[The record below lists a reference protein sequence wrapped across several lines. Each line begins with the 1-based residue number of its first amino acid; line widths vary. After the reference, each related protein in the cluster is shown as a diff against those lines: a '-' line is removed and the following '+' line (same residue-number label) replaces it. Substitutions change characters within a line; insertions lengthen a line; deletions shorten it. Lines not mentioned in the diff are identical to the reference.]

1 MSPPQA
7 PNGNAAR
14 SRWRGT
20 ALTRPHACAPLFAP
34 SARARARRPARS
46 TFNAQWAEAM
56 TELLDLLEAESP
68 EDPSLAP
75 ADLAAY
81 SCLYIKYLQTFSKL
95 SECYDQMVHPQKRFT
110 VKKALEA
117 CMGRVLEVRAA
128 MVKLNGGNDVVHLDS
143 ILVDLKL
150 TPDVLE
156 VTVPKFFTED
166 RSKELGERKTF
177 LGALIEKFQVSV
189 PEEHG
194 PPVLLPLDEDEAIRV
209 IQVNERG
216 RQGRERARVMRS
228 IKEQQAHELRLQ
240 RMGVEPMSRAEAA
253 VRVQAAVRGWLA
265 RLRMRQ
271 AMHSELVFIGMRKPS
286 RDAAVDPVLKV
297 HKNLERRRLVQAD
310 NFTEYENAI
319 VTLKA
324 KVRDVE
330 GQEMRETIQD
340 KINT

>member
-1 MSPPQA
+1 
-7 PNGNAAR
+7 
-14 SRWRGT
+14 

-68 EDPSLAP
+68 DDPSLAP

-166 RSKELGERKTF
+166 RSKELGERKKF
-177 LGALIEKFQVSV
+177 LGALIQKFQVSV
-189 PEEHG
+189 PE
-194 PPVLLPLDEDEAIRV
+194 
-209 IQVNERG
+209 
-216 RQGRERARVMRS
+216 
-228 IKEQQAHELRLQ
+228 
-240 RMGVEPMSRAEAA
+240 
-253 VRVQAAVRGWLA
+253 
-265 RLRMRQ
+265 
-271 AMHSELVFIGMRKPS
+271 
-286 RDAAVDPVLKV
+286 
-297 HKNLERRRLVQAD
+297 
-310 NFTEYENAI
+310 
-319 VTLKA
+319 
-324 KVRDVE
+324 
-330 GQEMRETIQD
+330 
-340 KINT
+340 